1 MQAEL
6 AGLSSRGERVIAEE
20 STHYIQFD
28 QPELVIEAI
37 NHVLDAQ

>member
-1 MQAEL
+1 MEL
-6 AGLSSRGERVIAEE
+6 ASLSSRGKLVPAEE

-37 NHVLDAQ
+37 LQVIQAQ